1 MAAVLGSRDL
11 ENDSE
16 DVVFKGLVLEREGA
30 EDLVQQDF
38 ENAVEVVEVV
48 EARDDADRF
57 RHKVLLSLLPVLF
70 LCLQV

>member
-1 MAAVLGSRDL
+1 MAAILGSRDL

-30 EDLVQQDF
+30 EDLVQEDF

-48 EARDDADRF
+48 EARDDADCF
-57 RHKVLLSLLPVLF
+57 RHEVLRPGLF